1 MNAKLLFCSLA
12 ITTVCPQ
19 ILLAALPSQANS
31 ISSKIPNNLQV
42 KVTNPDI
49 PAKVAQAVT
58 PETSNLPVKP
68 LFDSKVTITGAD
80 GKARLTQQGVPAPVP
95 SQVPVTT
102 SPVQP
107 LPLLPGRVQGVVPPF
122 QRRPIPA
129 PSGDISIGTFT
140 IKPDTVDLGS
150 AERVPR
156 ISLREA
162 PVRDVLTLIAR
173 VAGLNVAFVDN
184 SAPGAAPTAT
194 GNTSPAT
201 GNTSA
206 SGGPRVSLDI
216 ENETAQDVFNSILR
230 LSNLDASRIGRTI
243 FVAARLPFNLK
254 NIVTRSYRLN
264 QISAGEASGFLLGLG
279 AERTI
284 NRLRQIPGV
293 QTASVGQTGVTNI
306 TIPTETIPTL
316 ESLTPT
322 ENSILPLRGLQVISE
337 ERSNSLTLIGS
348 PSLVDFAAAQLGR
361 LDVRKRQVSVN
372 VKIVDVQLQGTQNQ
386 NSSVSFGINDT
397 FFTFD
402 NGAAVVNFGQFRP
415 PTSAESTGSLTGNP
429 VIDNPFAGANTFINL
444 NGQTFLVPRTAP
456 GTTLDGFEV
465 VPRGSAPFLP
475 RVPGVNSNPLL
486 PGVTDITDATN
497 NVITT
502 NVNPTTGVV
511 TTTGSPGTIGTVT
524 SALPSLFQFPSQFL
538 AKLQSNIQNGDAK
551 VLTDPVLTVQEG
563 ESAQVTLTQDVLV
576 GSRQNTSTSG
586 TSSTAI
592 TTIEPNIQEAG
603 LTLNINVSRVDDNGF
618 INMSISPSVSSIA
631 NIVQLGNGDFAS
643 LLSRRSLTSG
653 QIRLRD
659 NQTLIMSGVIQD
671 FDREF
676 ASKVPF
682 LGDLPIIG
690 ALFRS
695 QRTEK
700 TRNEVVIVVTPRIID
715 DSDRSQFG
723 YTYQPGAEVQKILNN
738 NRVPGAANQR

>member
-1 MNAKLLFCSLA
+1 MYMNAKLLFCSLA

-31 ISSKIPNNLQV
+31 ISSKTPNNLQV
-42 KVTNPDI
+42 KVPNPDI

-58 PETSNLPVKP
+58 LDASNLPVKP
-68 LFDSKVTITGAD
+68 LFNSKVTITGAD
-80 GKARLTQQGVPAPVP
+80 GKPRLAQQVVPAPVT

-129 PSGDISIGTFT
+129 PSGDISVGTFSL
-140 IKPDTVDLGS
+140 KPETVDLGS

-173 VAGLNVAFVDN
+173 VAGLNVAFADD
-184 SAPGAAPTAT
+184 SAASTTPGAAST
-194 GNTSPAT
+194 
-201 GNTSA
+201 

-216 ENETAQDVFNSILR
+216 ENETAQDVFNSVLR

-243 FVAARLPFNLK
+243 FVAAKLPINLK

-264 QISAGEASGFLLGLG
+264 QISVGEASGFLLGLG
-279 AERTI
+279 AERTV
-284 NRLRQIPGV
+284 NRQRPIPGV
-293 QTASVGQTGVTNI
+293 TTAQVGTAGVTNV

-322 ENSILPLRGLQVISE
+322 ATSILPLRGLQISAE

-361 LDVRKRQVSVN
+361 LDARKRQVSVN
-372 VKIVDVQLQGTQNQ
+372 VKIVDVQLQGTQAQ
-386 NSSVSFGINDT
+386 NSSVSFGVNDS

-402 NGAAVVNFGQFRP
+402 NGTAVVNFGQFSPSTAGNANSSLLGRPVITNPITGTPFINPNNIDPATGLINNLLNSTLP
-415 PTSAESTGSLTGNP
+415 PTGNGNP
-429 VIDNPFAGANTFINL
+429 LSSGITAVTAGTADSIDANGN
-444 NGQTFLVPRTAP
+444 VVR
-456 GTTLDGFEV
+456 GT
-465 VPRGSAPFLP
+465 P
-475 RVPGVNSNPLL
+475 
-486 PGVTDITDATN
+486 
-497 NVITT
+497 
-502 NVNPTTGVV
+502 
-511 TTTGSPGTIGTVT
+511 GTVT
-524 SALPSLFQFPSQFL
+524 FGLPTLFQYPSQFL
-538 AKLQSNIQNGDAK
+538 ARLQNNIQNGTAK
-551 VLTDPVLTVQEG
+551 VLTDPILTVQEG
-563 ESAQVTLTQDVLV
+563 ETAQVALTQDVLV
-576 GSRQNTSTSG
+576 GTKQNTTTTG
-586 TSSTAI
+586 TSNVA
-592 TTIEPNIQEAG
+592 TTTVEANIQEAG

-618 INMSISPSVSSIA
+618 INLSVSPSVSSIA
-631 NIVQLGNGDFAS
+631 NVVQLGNGDVVS
-643 LLSRRSLTSG
+643 LLSRRTLTSG

-659 NQTLIMSGVIQD
+659 NQTLILSGVIQD
-671 FDREF
+671 FDRET

-723 YTYQPGAEVQKILNN
+723 YTYQPGPEVQKILDN
-738 NRVPGAANQR
+738 NRIPANPAQR

>member
-19 ILLAALPSQANS
+19 ILLAALPSQASSINS
-31 ISSKIPNNLQV
+31 KTPNNLQV
-42 KVTNPDI
+42 KVDGSDM
-49 PAKVAQAVT
+49 PAKVAQAVA

-80 GKARLTQQGVPAPVP
+80 GKARLAQQTTPVP
-95 SQVPVTT
+95 LPSQLPVTT

-107 LPLLPGRVQGVVPPF
+107 SPLLPGRVQGVVPPF

-129 PSGDISIGTFT
+129 PSGDISVGTFSL
-140 IKPDTVDLGS
+140 KPETVDLGS

-173 VAGLNVAFVDN
+173 VAGLNVAFADD
-184 SAPGAAPTAT
+184 SSSSSTSGASPT
-194 GNTSPAT
+194 
-201 GNTSA
+201 

-216 ENETAQDVFNSILR
+216 ENETAQDVFNSVLR

-243 FVAARLPFNLK
+243 FVAAKLPINLK

-279 AERTI
+279 AERTV
-284 NRLRQIPGV
+284 NRQRPIPGIS
-293 QTASVGQTGVTNI
+293 TAQVGTAGGITNV

-316 ESLTPT
+316 ESLTPSAT
-322 ENSILPLRGLQVISE
+322 SILPLRGLQISAE
-337 ERSNSLTLIGS
+337 ERTNSLTLIGS

-361 LDVRKRQVSVN
+361 LDSRKRQVSVN
-372 VKIVDVQLQGTQNQ
+372 VKIVDVNLVGRQNQ
-386 NSSVSFGINDT
+386 DSSVSFGINDT

-402 NGAAVVNFGQFRP
+402 NGAAVVNFGQYSPTTSGDASTNLFGRP
-415 PTSAESTGSLTGNP
+415 VINNPITGTPFINPGAIGTNNQGVLGITDILNAAQSPLGSGNP
-429 VIDNPFAGANTFINL
+429 LQSGITQVTPGTPDTIN
-444 NGQTFLVPRTAP
+444 NGQLVR
-456 GTTLDGFEV
+456 GT
-465 VPRGSAPFLP
+465 PS
-475 RVPGVNSNPLL
+475 
-486 PGVTDITDATN
+486 
-497 NVITT
+497 
-502 NVNPTTGVV
+502 
-511 TTTGSPGTIGTVT
+511 TVT
-524 SALPSLFQFPSQFL
+524 FGLPTLFQYPSQFL
-538 AKLQSNIQNGDAK
+538 AKLQNNIQNGTAK
-551 VLTDPVLTVQEG
+551 VLTDPILTVQEG
-563 ESAQVTLTQDVLV
+563 ETAQVSLTQDVLV
-576 GSRQNTSTSG
+576 GTKQNTTTTG
-586 TSSTAI
+586 TSNVAV
-592 TTIEPNIQEAG
+592 TTVEANIQEAG

-618 INMSISPSVSSIA
+618 INLSISPSVSSIA
-631 NIVQLGNGDFAS
+631 NVVQLGNGDEVS
-643 LLSRRSLTSG
+643 LLSRRTLTSG

-659 NQTLIMSGVIQD
+659 NQTLILSGVIQD
-671 FDREF
+671 FDRETV
-676 ASKVPF
+676 SKVPF

-695 QRTEK
+695 QRTDK

-723 YTYQPGAEVQKILNN
+723 YTYQPGAEVQKILDN
-738 NRVPGAANQR
+738 NRVPGTPGQR